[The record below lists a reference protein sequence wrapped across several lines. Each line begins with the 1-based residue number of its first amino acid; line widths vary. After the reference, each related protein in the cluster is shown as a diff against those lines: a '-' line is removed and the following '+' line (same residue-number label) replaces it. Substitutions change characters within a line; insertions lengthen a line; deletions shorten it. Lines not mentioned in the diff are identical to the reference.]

1 MGGSATRQFGWFEL
15 LDRVNKAADDAMSN
29 EELSGILSS
38 NRDKIV
44 GQWAKITKTAS
55 VRYSERPLDEIRN
68 NLSVLFDGI
77 VLYVRSGDRRP
88 LDEHIERISRARA
101 KAGFE
106 LSDTLM
112 VLSLGLRVTLETLR
126 DECESPSDPI
136 QCFHFASTMSDVFC
150 QISMLHAKVSE
161 DVRRKVSIADAMS
174 TVSEAHLH
182 LDEEAIARHSV
193 ESLRDKFGLR
203 AAALLLGEEGK
214 RVFVENGDPTGEDA
228 FRLACEEAV
237 KRGEMVRL
245 ESDGATVSW
254 TDNIQTLVGVPIV
267 AKGRILGAVSV
278 AANGETKMDE
288 EEVGVVS
295 SIADQIGIACDN
307 ARLYHGAVGMV
318 NELSI
323 GRSELFTILSA
334 LEAAVYVADM
344 DTYEILAVNRRVED
358 AYGKDLVGRKCY
370 EALQAGQTGPCL
382 FCTNDR
388 LIVDGMPTE
397 PYSWKFRN
405 TKTGRWYNCVDKAI
419 RWPDGR
425 HVRIEL
431 AFDITD
437 SENALAAAEAANRQ
451 VQLYNDLLL
460 HDLGNYANTIKG
472 YIDLALEDN
481 EIKDDLRQLISS
493 AGSQAGKCTQLLTK
507 IKKFSK
513 MQSAPDEAREMKDLN
528 DLLDEAIT
536 ESQTISDGAAPKISK
551 KFDDE
556 PHNVRVGEF
565 AKDIFLN
572 LLTNAIK
579 YGEGKEIEISVDDDS
594 IGVLPAWKVAVSDHG
609 PGIAPDERDKIF
621 KRYARLDISKK
632 MKGTGLG
639 LSIAKTLADRYGG
652 DLSMGDRVEGDH
664 SKGASFSVRLPKA

>member
-1 MGGSATRQFGWFEL
+1 M
-15 LDRVNKAADDAMSN
+15 
-29 EELSGILSS
+29 LSS
-38 NRDKIV
+38 NRERIV

-55 VRYSERPLDEIRN
+55 VRYSERPLDEIRD

-77 VLYVRSGDRRP
+77 VQYVTSGDRRL
-88 LDEHIERISRARA
+88 LDEHIERVSRMRA

-112 VLSLGLRVTLETLR
+112 ALSLGLRVTFEILR
-126 DECESPSDPI
+126 DECESPSDPVH
-136 QCFHFASTMSDVFC
+136 CFHFASTMSDVFC

-161 DVRRKVSIADAMS
+161 DVRRKVSIAGAIS
-174 TVSEAHLH
+174 TISEAHVH
-182 LDEEAIARHSV
+182 LNEETIARHSV
-193 ESLRDKFGLR
+193 DSLGERFGIR
-203 AAALLLGEEGK
+203 AAALLLGEEGTQT
-214 RVFVENGDPTGEDA
+214 FVGNGEPTGEDA

-245 ESDGATVSW
+245 EPDGTMVSW
-254 TDNIQTLVGVPIV
+254 ADNIQALIGVPIV
-267 AKGRILGAVSV
+267 ARGRVLGAVSV
-278 AANGETKMDE
+278 ASNGETRIE
-288 EEVGVVS
+288 EEEIGVVN

-307 ARLYHGAVGMV
+307 ARRYHGAVGQV
-318 NELSI
+318 DKLNT
-323 GRSELFTILSA
+323 GNSELFTMLSA
-334 LEAAVYVADM
+334 LEASVYVADM
-344 DTYEILAVNRRVED
+344 DTYEILAVNRMIED
-358 AYGKDLVGRKCY
+358 GYGQDLVGRKCY
-370 EALQAGQTGPCL
+370 EALQTDQNGPCP

-388 LIVDGMPTE
+388 LMVDGIPTE

-472 YIDLALEDN
+472 YIDLALDDN
-481 EIKDDLRQLISS
+481 DLKDDLRKSISS
-493 AGSQAGKCTQLLTK
+493 AGSQAAKCMQLLAK

-513 MQSAPDEAREMKDLN
+513 MQSAADEAREVKDLN
-528 DLLDEAIT
+528 DLLDEAIA
-536 ESQTISDGAAPKISK
+536 ESQAISDGVTPKISK
-551 KFDDE
+551 AYDNE
-556 PHNVRVGEF
+556 PHKARVGAF
-565 AKDIFLN
+565 AKEIFLN
-572 LLTNAIK
+572 LLTNAMK
-579 YGEGKEIEISVDDDS
+579 YGEGKDIEISVDDDS
-594 IGVLPAWKVAVSDHG
+594 IGGTHAWKVTVSDHG
-609 PGIAPDERDKIF
+609 PGIAPDEREKIF
-621 KRYARLDISKK
+621 KRYSRLDISKK

-652 DLSMGDRVEGDH
+652 DLSMGDRVEGDY

>member
-1 MGGSATRQFGWFEL
+1 L
-15 LDRVNKAADDAMSN
+15 LDRVNKAADGAMSN

-55 VRYSERPLDEIRN
+55 IRYSERPLDEIRDS
-68 NLSVLFDGI
+68 LSVLFDGI
-77 VLYVRSGDRRP
+77 VLYVRSGDRKP
-88 LDEHIERISRARA
+88 LDEHIERISRVRA
-101 KAGFE
+101 KAAFE
-106 LSDTLM
+106 LSETLM
-112 VLSLGLRVTLETLR
+112 VLSLGLRVTFETLR

-136 QCFHFASTMSDVFC
+136 HCFHFASTMSDVFY
-150 QISMLHAKVSE
+150 QIAILHAKIFE

-174 TVSEAHLH
+174 AISEAHVH
-182 LDEEAIARHSV
+182 LDEETIARHSV
-193 ESLRDKFGLR
+193 ESLRDKFAIR
-203 AAALLLGEEGK
+203 AAALLLGEEGAK
-214 RVFVENGDPTGEDA
+214 IFVGNGDPAGEDA

-237 KRGEMVRL
+237 KHGEMVRL
-245 ESDGATVSW
+245 EPDEAMASW
-254 TDNIQTLVGVPIV
+254 ADNIEMLVGVPIV
-267 AKGRILGAVSV
+267 AGGRILGAVSV
-278 AANGETKMDE
+278 AANGDTKME
-288 EEVGVVS
+288 EEDIGVVS
-295 SIADQIGIACDN
+295 SIADQIGIACEN
-307 ARLYHGAVGMV
+307 ARLYHGAIGMV
-318 NELSI
+318 SELST
-323 GRSELFTILSA
+323 GKSELFTILSA

-344 DTYEILAVNRRVED
+344 DTYEILAVNRMVED
-358 AYGKDLVGRKCY
+358 AYGQDLVGRKCY
-370 EALQAGQTGPCL
+370 EALQAGQTGPCP

-388 LIVDGMPTE
+388 LMVDGMPTE

-405 TKTGRWYNCVDKAI
+405 TKTGRWYNCVDRAT

-437 SENALAAAEAANRQ
+437 SENALAAAEAASRQ
-451 VQLYNDLLL
+451 IQLYNDLLL

-472 YIDLALEDN
+472 YIDLALDDDD
-481 EIKDDLRQLISS
+481 IKGDLRRLMLS
-493 AGSQAGKCTQLLTK
+493 ADSQAGKCTQLLTK

-513 MQSAPDEAREMKDLN
+513 MQSAPDEAREVKVLN
-528 DLLDEAIT
+528 DLLDVAIT
-536 ESQTISDGAAPKISK
+536 ESQTISDGVAPKISK
-551 KFDDE
+551 RFESE

-579 YGEGKEIEISVDDDS
+579 YGEGKEIEINIDDDS
-594 IGVLPAWKVAVSDHG
+594 IGAIPAWKVTVSDHG

-621 KRYARLDISKK
+621 KRYSRLDTSKK

-652 DLSMGDRVEGDH
+652 DLSMGDRVEGDY

>member
-1 MGGSATRQFGWFEL
+1 L

-55 VRYSERPLDEIRN
+55 IRYSERPLDEIRN
-68 NLSVLFDGI
+68 NLSILFDGI
-77 VLYVRSGDRRP
+77 VLYVRSGDRKL
-88 LDEHIERISRARA
+88 LDEHIERVSRARA

-112 VLSLGLRVTLETLR
+112 VLSLGLRVTYETLR

-136 QCFHFASTMSDVFC
+136 HCFHFASTLSDVFY
-150 QISMLHAKVSE
+150 QISILHAKISE
-161 DVRRKVSIADAMS
+161 DVRRKVSIADAIS
-174 TVSEAHLH
+174 AISEAHVH
-182 LDEEAIARHSV
+182 LDEETIARHSV
-193 ESLRDKFGLR
+193 ESLRDRFDIR
-203 AAALLLGEEGK
+203 ATALLLGEEGTK
-214 RVFVENGDPTGEDA
+214 IFVGNGDPTGEEA
-228 FRLACEEAV
+228 FKLACEEAV
-237 KRGEMVRL
+237 KRREMVRL
-245 ESDGATVSW
+245 EPDGTTVSW
-254 TDNIQTLVGVPIV
+254 TDNIGTLIGVPIV
-267 AKGRILGAVSV
+267 ARGRVLGAVSV
-278 AANGETKMDE
+278 ASNSETRME
-288 EEVGVVS
+288 EEEIGVVN
-295 SIADQIGIACDN
+295 SIADQIGIACGN
-307 ARLYHGAVGMV
+307 ARLYHGAVGKV
-318 NELSI
+318 DKLST
-323 GRSELFTILSA
+323 GTSELFTILSA
-334 LEAAVYVADM
+334 LEASVYVADM
-344 DTYEILAVNRRVED
+344 DTYEILAVNRMIED
-358 AYGKDLVGRKCY
+358 GFGQDLVGRKCY
-370 EALQAGQTGPCL
+370 EVLQAGQNGPCS

-388 LIVDGMPTE
+388 LMVDGTPTE

-419 RWPDGR
+419 LWPDGR

-437 SENALAAAEAANRQ
+437 LENALAAAEAANRQ

-472 YIDLALEDN
+472 YIDLVIEDKD
-481 EIKDDLRQLISS
+481 IRDDLRQLISS
-493 AGSQAGKCTQLLTK
+493 AGSQAGKCMQLLTK

-513 MQSAPDEAREMKDLN
+513 MQSAADEAREVKDLN
-528 DLLDEAIT
+528 DLLDEAII

-551 KFDDE
+551 RFDSE

-572 LLTNAIK
+572 ILTNAIK
-579 YGEGKEIEISVDDDS
+579 YGEGKEIEITIDDDS
-594 IGVLPAWKVAVSDHG
+594 IGVTPTWKVTVSDHG

-652 DLSMGDRVEGDH
+652 DLSMGDRVEGDY